1 MSSHLHKAAAA
12 LGLLAIAWV
21 ASGYLQGPLLAHAPA
36 LAMSVLIAAAFVA
49 GTVELHRFRQDTA
62 GLQHALGQWS
72 GPSAPPTD
80 LADWLAQVPAPL
92 RTAVR
97 LRVDGERL
105 GLPGPALTPYLVGL
119 LVLLG
124 MLGTFLGMV
133 VTLNGT
139 GLALESAT
147 DVQTMRDSL
156 AAPVRGLGLAFG
168 TSVAGVAASALLGL
182 MSALSRRERV
192 NASQALDALVATTL
206 QAFSRTQRLAQQ
218 QAAQQAQQHE
228 QNLQLLREQ
237 GQLQA
242 AQQAQHLPAL
252 VQQLQA
258 LATQLAQQQTQSAE
272 QLLARQQ
279 QFHNLMQDQA
289 ARQAESVQAFT
300 VAQAAKLDEIT
311 ATHTAKF
318 NEATTAQAAKFNE
331 VTAAHAAVVQQAYAA
346 LATSVDQTL
355 QRSLAQ
361 SLAESSRIA
370 AATLQPA
377 VEATMAGITRETAA
391 LHGHI
396 ASTVQQQL
404 DGFAQRFESRT
415 GTWVDTLGTQLA
427 TQDSERLAAWAAT
440 LEQTASRI
448 TTEAEAQARS
458 TVGEVARLVHA
469 AAEAPRAA
477 AEVVAQLRDKLS
489 ESLARDNA
497 QLDERNRLM
506 DTLNTLLG
514 AVQHTATEQ
523 KAAIDRMV
531 ASTATW
537 LDQAG
542 ARFTEQ
548 LSTESARMENMAAQL
563 SGSAADVASLG
574 EAFGTA
580 VELFTQSTGQAVAQ
594 LQRVEEA
601 LAKSSARSDDQLAYY
616 VAQAREVI
624 DLSLLAQKQTV
635 DELQRITAQ
644 QVAQQAKQAAAAAEA
659 A

>member
-1 MSSHLHKAAAA
+1 MNKLLYRAAAA
-12 LGLLAIAWV
+12 LGLLAIVWV
-21 ASGYLQGPLLAHAPA
+21 ASGYLHGNLLAHLPA
-36 LAMSVLIAAAFVA
+36 LAMTLLIAAAFIA
-49 GTVELHRFRQDTA
+49 GAVELHRFQQATA
-62 GLQHALGQWS
+62 GLNQALEGLTT
-72 GPSAPPTD
+72 PPAQ

-92 RTAVR
+92 RHTVR
-97 LRVDGERL
+97 LRVDGERA

-168 TSVAGVAASALLGL
+168 TSVAGVAASAMLGL

-192 NASQALDALVATTL
+192 QAGQLLDSHVATTL
-206 QAFSRTQRLAQQ
+206 QPFSRAHQQAQQ
-218 QAAQQAQQHE
+218 QAKQREEALQLQRQQAE
-228 QNLQLLREQ
+228 
-237 GQLQA
+237 
-242 AQQAQHLPAL
+242 HLPAL
-252 VQQLQA
+252 VSQLQA
-258 LATQLAQQQTQSAE
+258 LATQLQAQQQQAAE
-272 QLLARQQ
+272 QLQQNQRQSNDLLQQSQQKASDLLLQGQQ
-279 QFHNLMQDQA
+279 QLQA
-289 ARQAESVQAFT
+289 HLGES
-300 VAQAAKLDEIT
+300 
-311 ATHTAKF
+311 
-318 NEATTAQAAKFNE
+318 
-331 VTAAHAAVVQQAYAA
+331 YRA

-355 QRSLAQ
+355 QRSLSQA
-361 SLAESSRIA
+361 LAESSRIA

-377 VEATMAGITRETAA
+377 VETTMAGITRETAA

-415 GTWVDTLGTQLA
+415 GAWVDTLGAQLA
-427 TQDSERLAAWAAT
+427 TQDTQRLAAWAAT
-440 LEQTASRI
+440 LEGTANRI
-448 TTEAEAQARS
+448 STQAETQARS
-458 TVGEVARLVHA
+458 TVAEVARLVQA
-469 AAEAPRAA
+469 ASDAPRAA
-477 AEVVAQLRDKLS
+477 AEVVALLRDKLS

-497 QLDERNRLM
+497 MLTERQHLM

-514 AVQHTATEQ
+514 TVQHTATEQ

-531 ASTATW
+531 SSTATW

-548 LSTESARMENMAAQL
+548 LTTESARMEHMAAQL

-574 EAFGTA
+574 DAFGTA
-580 VELFTQSTGQAVAQ
+580 VGLFTQSTGQAVAQ

-635 DELQRITAQ
+635 DELQRLARQ
-644 QVAQQAKQAAAAAEA
+644 QAAAAEA
-659 A
+659 AAAASEA

>member
-1 MSSHLHKAAAA
+1 MNRNLGVLAFVIGLAAV
-12 LGLLAIAWV
+12 GWV
-21 ASGYLQGPLLAHAPA
+21 ASGYVQSSPLA
-36 LAMSVLIAAAFVA
+36 LAMTLLIGVFYVLGALELRRFDQATSSLGSALAAIP
-49 GTVELHRFRQDTA
+49 G
-62 GLQHALGQWS
+62 S
-72 GPSAPPTD
+72 
-80 LADWLAQVPAPL
+80 LAKLDDWLAQVPASL
-92 RTAVR
+92 RNAVR
-97 LRVDGERL
+97 LRIEGERAS
-105 GLPGPALTPYLVGL
+105 LPGPAMTPYLVGL

-139 GLALESAT
+139 GLALESAA

-168 TSVAGVAASALLGL
+168 TSVAGVAASAMLGL

-192 NASQALDALVATTL
+192 QAGQLLDSLVATTL
-206 QAFSRTQRLAQQ
+206 QPFSRAHQQAQQ
-218 QAAQQAQQHE
+218 QAKQREEALQLQRQQAE
-228 QNLQLLREQ
+228 
-237 GQLQA
+237 
-242 AQQAQHLPAL
+242 HLPAL
-252 VQQLQA
+252 VNQLQA
-258 LATQLAQQQTQSAE
+258 LATQLQAQQQQSAE
-272 QLLARQQ
+272 QLQQTQRQSNDLLQQSQQKASDLLLQGQQ
-279 QFHNLMQDQA
+279 QLQEHLG
-289 ARQAESVQAFT
+289 ES
-300 VAQAAKLDEIT
+300 
-311 ATHTAKF
+311 
-318 NEATTAQAAKFNE
+318 
-331 VTAAHAAVVQQAYAA
+331 YRA

-355 QRSLAQ
+355 QRSLSQA
-361 SLAESSRIA
+361 LTESSRIA

-377 VEATMAGITRETAA
+377 VESTMAGITRETAA

-415 GTWVDTLGTQLA
+415 GNWVDTLGAQLA
-427 TQDSERLAAWAAT
+427 TQDTQRLAAWAAT
-440 LEQTASRI
+440 LEGTANRI
-448 TTEAEAQARS
+448 STQAETQARS
-458 TVGEVARLVHA
+458 TVAEVARLVQA
-469 AAEAPRAA
+469 ASDAPRAA

-497 QLDERNRLM
+497 MLTERQHLM

-514 AVQHTATEQ
+514 TVQHTATEQ

-531 ASTATW
+531 SSTATW

-548 LSTESARMENMAAQL
+548 LTTESARMEHMAAQL

-574 EAFGTA
+574 DAFGTA
-580 VELFTQSTGQAVAQ
+580 VGLFTQSTGQAVAQ

-635 DELQRITAQ
+635 DELQRLARQ
-644 QVAQQAKQAAAAAEA
+644 QAAAAEA
-659 A
+659 AAASEA

>member
-1 MSSHLHKAAAA
+1 MTKHLYKAAAA

-21 ASGYLQGPLLAHAPA
+21 ASGYLHGDLLAHAPA
-36 LAMSVLIAAAFVA
+36 LAMTVLIAAAFVA
-49 GTVELHRFRQDTA
+49 GTVELHRFQQDTA
-62 GLQHALGQWS
+62 GLRQALGGLS
-72 GPSAPPTD
+72 TPPAD
-80 LADWLAQVPAPL
+80 LADWLAQVPTPL

-97 LRVDGERL
+97 LRVDGDRV

-168 TSVAGVAASALLGL
+168 TSVAGVAASAMLGL
-182 MSALSRRERV
+182 MSALSRRDRV
-192 NASQALDALVATTL
+192 AASQLLDTQVATTL
-206 QAFSRTQRLAQQ
+206 QGFSRTQLLARQ
-218 QAAQQAQQHE
+218 QAEQQAQQHE
-228 QNLQLLREQ
+228 QSLLLQREQ
-237 GQLQA
+237 ARSQA
-242 AQQAQHLPAL
+242 ELHGQHLPAL

-258 LATQLAQQQTQSAE
+258 LATQLAQQQRQSAE
-272 QLLARQQ
+272 QLLASQQ
-279 QFHNLMQDQA
+279 RLHSQMQEQA
-289 ARQAESVQAFT
+289 ATQTAAVQAFT
-300 VAQAAKLDEIT
+300 
-311 ATHTAKF
+311 
-318 NEATTAQAAKFNE
+318 TAQATQLQQ
-331 VTAAHAAVVQQAYAA
+331 VTAAQTAAVQQAYAA

-361 SLAESSRIA
+361 SLAEGTRIA

-415 GTWVDTLGTQLA
+415 GAWVDTLGSQLA
-427 TQDSERLAAWAAT
+427 TQDAQRLAAWAAT
-440 LEQTASRI
+440 LEGTAQRI
-448 TTEAEAQARS
+448 TAQAETQARS
-458 TVGEVARLVHA
+458 TVEEVARLVHA
-469 AAEAPRAA
+469 ASDAPRAA

-497 QLDERNRLM
+497 MLDERNRLM

-531 ASTATW
+531 SSTATW

-548 LSTESARMENMAAQL
+548 LHTESARMEDMAAQL

-574 EAFGTA
+574 DAFGTA
-580 VELFTQSTGQAVAQ
+580 VALFTQSTGQAVAQ
-594 LQRVEEA
+594 LQKVEEA

-624 DLSLLAQKQTV
+624 DLSLLAQKQAV
-635 DELQRITAQ
+635 DELQRL
-644 QVAQQAKQAAAAAEA
+644 AKQQAAAATEA
-659 A
+659 

>member
-1 MSSHLHKAAAA
+1 MTQHLYKAAAA

-21 ASGYLQGPLLAHAPA
+21 ASGYLHGPLLAHAPA
-36 LAMSVLIAAAFVA
+36 LAMTVLIAAAFVA
-49 GTVELHRFRQDTA
+49 GAVELHRFRQDTA
-62 GLQHALGQWS
+62 GLRQALDGLGAS
-72 GPSAPPTD
+72 TAPPPQ

-97 LRVDGERL
+97 LRVDGERV
-105 GLPGPALTPYLVGL
+105 GLPGPSLTPYLVGL

-192 NASQALDALVATTL
+192 LASQLLDTLVATTL
-206 QAFSRTQRLAQQ
+206 QTWSRAHLQAQQ
-218 QAAQQAQQHE
+218 QAQQAALRHE
-228 QNLQLLREQ
+228 QSL
-237 GQLQA
+237 
-242 AQQAQHLPAL
+242 QQAQHLPAL

-258 LATQLAQQQTQSAE
+258 LATQLGQQQRQSAE
-272 QLLARQQ
+272 ALLASQQ
-279 QFHNLMQDQA
+279 HFHGQMQAQTA
-289 ARQAESVQAFT
+289 
-300 VAQAAKLDEIT
+300 AQAAALLETIT
-311 ATHTAKF
+311 R
-318 NEATTAQAAKFNE
+318 QAA
-331 VTAAHAAVVQQAYAA
+331 AAQQTCTA
-346 LATSVDQTL
+346 LATSVDQAL
-355 QRSLAQ
+355 QRSLA
-361 SLAESSRIA
+361 ESTRLA

-377 VEATMAGITRETAA
+377 VQATLAGITRETAA

-404 DGFAQRFESRT
+404 DGFAQRFESRSSA
-415 GTWVDTLGTQLA
+415 WVDTLGTQLA
-427 TQDSERLAAWAAT
+427 TQDTQRLAAWATT
-440 LEQTASRI
+440 LETTASRI
-448 TTEAEAQARS
+448 GTQAETQARS
-458 TVGEVARLVHA
+458 TVEEVARLVQA
-469 AAEAPRAA
+469 ASDAPRAA

-497 QLDERNRLM
+497 MLDERNRLM
-506 DTLNTLLG
+506 HTLNTLLG

-531 ASTATW
+531 ASTAAW

-548 LSTESARMENMAAQL
+548 LHTESARMENMAAQL

-574 EAFGTA
+574 DAFGTA
-580 VELFTQSTGQAVAQ
+580 VELFTHTTGQAVAQ
-594 LQRVEEA
+594 LQCVEQA

-616 VAQAREVI
+616 VAQARELI

-635 DELQRITAQ
+635 DELQRLARPLATHAPAPAASTSTA
-644 QVAQQAKQAAAAAEA
+644 ATAEA
-659 A
+659 